1 MNSVIRITDRPDM
14 TSAVDRG
21 RKASTQPTNQLYV
34 IYLFYNLLNV
44 FVYFGVSFR
53 TVFSSMC
60 LDDI

>member
-21 RKASTQPTNQLYV
+21 RKTSTQPTNQLYV
-34 IYLFYNLLNV
+34 IYMFYNLLNV

-53 TVFSSMC
+53 TVFSFYVS
-60 LDDI
+60 I